1 MTNYPNWFINGGA
14 QHNFEKYLLP
24 YQGQEVSF
32 LQIGAYTGD
41 ATEWLFANVL
51 TNPSS
56 TLTDVDTWEGSDEP
70 AHEQLDWLNVEGTYD
85 LRTLNFQNEK
95 RLIKNKMMSD
105 NFFTNDDKKYDFIY
119 IDGDH
124 KASSVLQDGI
134 NAIARIKP
142 GGIIAFDDYQW
153 SLGKGPAFDPKPAID
168 AIRLCY
174 SDSLTVFDLGLQA
187 WMTKH

>member
-1 MTNYPNWFINGGA
+1 MTNYPNWFNGYA
-14 QHNFEKYLLP
+14 QLNFDKFLLP
-24 YQGQEVSF
+24 YAGQEVNF

-41 ATEWLFANVL
+41 ATEWLFANIL
-51 TNPSS
+51 TNQNS

-70 AHEQLDWLNVEGTYD
+70 EHDQLNWLNVEDTYD
-85 LRTLNFQNEK
+85 LRTLKFQNEN
-95 RLIKNKMMSD
+95 RLFKHKMMSD
-105 NFFTNDDKKYDFIY
+105 SFFANDAKNYDFIY

-134 NAIARIKP
+134 NAIARLKP

-174 SDSLTVFDLGLQA
+174 ADSLTVFELELQA